1 MATWTC
7 ILEVC
12 VDSLESAR
20 NAERGGASRLEL
32 CSSLSLGGL
41 TPTVGFV
48 RSVKNCVKLPV
59 FAMIRPREGNF
70 VYDRDELDVMEQ
82 DVNSLKEIGVDGFV
96 FGAIHPDGAVDREAC
111 LRLITSAYPLPCT
124 FHRAFDVSADAFVA
138 MEEIIQLGFR
148 RILTSGQ
155 RESAEAG
162 LELIVRLREKADG
175 RIVIMAGA
183 GVTEKNAASIVSA
196 SGVAEIHGSAS
207 RQCDSHLNSIRMG
220 SGPEVGRK
228 RVTHSDLVRLI
239 VQSISGHAPITC
251 QTN

>member
-1 MATWTC
+1 
-7 ILEVC
+7 
-12 VDSLESAR
+12 
-20 NAERGGASRLEL
+20 
-32 CSSLSLGGL
+32 
-41 TPTVGFV
+41 
-48 RSVKNCVKLPV
+48 
-59 FAMIRPREGNF
+59 
-70 VYDRDELDVMEQ
+70 
-82 DVNSLKEIGVDGFV
+82 
-96 FGAIHPDGAVDREAC
+96 
-111 LRLITSAYPLPCT
+111 
-124 FHRAFDVSADAFVA
+124 
-138 MEEIIQLGFR
+138 MEEIIQLGFH

-251 QTN
+251 QTNWMIPQQVLFFKITRYYASPLEK